1 MHKTNS
7 TWKKVLCYIRP
18 YSFYVILSLLFAVLT
33 GVLTLYAPIL
43 VGDAIDYIIGRDQVL
58 FGKIAGILR
67 NLAII
72 IVITGVGQWLMNLC
86 NNQITYRVVLDVRLK
101 AFKKLEKLP
110 LSYIDSHANGDTIS
124 RIITDVEQ
132 FSDGLL
138 MGFSQFFSG
147 VVTIVTTLIFMLT
160 IDIKITLIVVLLTPL
175 SFFVAGFI
183 AKRTYQMFQK
193 QSETRADMTSLVNE
207 MVGNQK
213 IVQAFGY
220 GSTACGR
227 FDEINGKLKT
237 YSLKAIF
244 FSSITNPSTRF
255 VNNLVYMGVGIG
267 GALSAITG
275 AISVGQLSCFLT
287 YANQYTKPFNEI
299 SGVVTELQ
307 NALACAKRVFD
318 FIEEEPETKDDQDAV
333 VLTDAKGNLKL
344 EHVGFSYKKEVPL
357 LKGLNLEVKPG
368 QKIAVVGPTG
378 CGKTTLI
385 NLLMRFYDVDEGVIR
400 MEGEDIRHITRNSLR
415 ENYGMVL
422 QETWL
427 KSATIAENIAYGNP
441 QATRE
446 EIIHAA
452 KEAHAHSFI
461 TRMPDGYDTVI
472 SEEGGNLSQGQ
483 KQLLCIARVMLRLPP
498 VLILDEAT
506 SSIDT
511 RTEIQVQ
518 KAFEKLME
526 GRTSFIVAHR
536 LSTIR
541 TADRILVMKDGNIIE
556 QGTHEELLA
565 QNGFY
570 RQLYESQFA

>member
-183 AKRTYQMFQK
+183 AKRMYQMFRK

-307 NALACAKRVFD
+307 NAFACAKRVFD
-318 FIEEEPETKDDQDAV
+318 FIGEEPETKDDQDAV

-368 QKIAVVGPTG
+368 QKIAIVGPTG

-400 MEGEDIRHITRNSLR
+400 MEGEDIRHITRDSLR

-556 QGTHEELLA
+556 QGTHEELLS

>member
-1 MHKTNS
+1 MRKQES
-7 TWKKVLCYIRP
+7 TWKKVLQYIRP
-18 YSFYVILSLLFAVLT
+18 YSFYVILSLLFAVIT

-43 VGDAIDYIIGRDQVL
+43 VGDAVDFIIGKDQVL
-58 FGKIAGILR
+58 FDKILGILKR
-67 NLAII
+67 LAVI

-86 NNQITYRVVLDVRLK
+86 NNQITYRVVRDVRLR

-110 LSYIDSHANGDTIS
+110 LSYVDSHANGDTIS

-138 MGFSQFFSG
+138 MGFTQFFSG

-160 IDIKITLIVVLLTPL
+160 IDVKITLVVVVLTPL

-183 AKRTYQMFQK
+183 AKRTYQMFKK
-193 QSETRADMTSLVNE
+193 QSEARADMTSLVNE

-213 IVQAFGY
+213 VVQAFGY
-220 GSTACGR
+220 GETASGR
-227 FDEINGKLKT
+227 FDTINGRLKE

-255 VNNLVYMGVGIG
+255 VNNLVYMGVGIT

-275 AISVGQLSCFLT
+275 AITVGQLSCFLT

-318 FIEEEPETKDDQDAV
+318 FIEEESEPQDDKDAV
-333 VLTDAKGNLKL
+333 VLTDAKGNLNL
-344 EHVGFSYKKEVPL
+344 EHVSFSYKKDVPL
-357 LKGLNLEVKPG
+357 LKDLNLTVKPG
-368 QKIAVVGPTG
+368 QKIAIVGPTG

-385 NLLMRFYDVDEGVIR
+385 NLLMRFYDVDSGSICMEGV
-400 MEGEDIRHITRNSLR
+400 DIRHITRDSLR

-441 QATRE
+441 NATRE
-446 EIIHAA
+446 EIIYAA

-461 TRMPDGYDTVI
+461 TRMPEGYDTVI

-511 RTEIQVQ
+511 RTEIRVQ
-518 KAFEKLME
+518 QAFEKLME

-565 QNGFY
+565 QDGFY

>member
-344 EHVGFSYKKEVPL
+344 EHAGFSYKKEVPL

-368 QKIAVVGPTG
+368 QKIAIVGPTG

-400 MEGEDIRHITRNSLR
+400 MEGEDIRHITRDSLR

>member
-183 AKRTYQMFQK
+183 AKRTYQMFRK

-357 LKGLNLEVKPG
+357 LKGLKLEVKPG

-400 MEGEDIRHITRNSLR
+400 MEGEDIRHITRDSLR